1 MIKLKSIG
9 EIENFIE
16 ENKIA
21 LLYFSSQDCNVCIEL
36 LSKIESLLMSFPK
49 INAREVEIEK
59 LLLVTGKY
67 SVFTL
72 PCIII
77 FIKGKESIREARFIS
92 VKELQNKIEKLYKY
106 IR

>member
-1 MIKLKSIG
+1 MIKLKSIR
-9 EIENFIE
+9 EIEDFIE
-16 ENKIA
+16 KNKIA

-36 LSKIESLLMSFPK
+36 LPKIEYLLMSFPK

-59 LLLVTGKY
+59 LLSVTGKY

-92 VKELQNKIEKLYKY
+92 VKELQNKIERLCKY
-106 IR
+106 IT